1 MLWPVGPNDPAR
13 GVLRQNR
20 AVRVVSENSS
30 YAQPSRRAVVVPY
43 HGAWNDQGLGNE
55 LITPGHP
62 YR

>member
-1 MLWPVGPNDPAR
+1 
-13 GVLRQNR
+13 
-20 AVRVVSENSS
+20 
-30 YAQPSRRAVVVPY
+30 VVVPY